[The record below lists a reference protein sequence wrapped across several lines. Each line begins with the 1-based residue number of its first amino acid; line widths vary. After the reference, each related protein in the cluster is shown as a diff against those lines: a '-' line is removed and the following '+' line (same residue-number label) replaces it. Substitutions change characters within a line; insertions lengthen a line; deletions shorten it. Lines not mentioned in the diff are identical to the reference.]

1 MAEQLRAKE
10 RKQAEM
16 LLAMGADVY
25 LHGPS
30 GSGKSTLVH
39 SVLGTCPSLWLNC
52 SMVSSLKHVLRMLFY
67 HYEPSTKKLSSPAQ
81 FQLQYLSIEAYKKA
95 TPLILVLDQADKLL
109 AVDRTALHT
118 LHRLRLD
125 CGLKLTFVLIS
136 EVYPI
141 EVFRLVQNVG
151 IDFRPV
157 PILVPGFK
165 KEEIE
170 LILRLEYRPE
180 DEERLTEFLGTVY
193 PVFSV
198 FSGHINMFRFVYEK
212 LFVEFKQNPRAVFNE
227 KMREMCDLLFD
238 RREKPA
244 ASLAPESQFLAK
256 LLAVAS
262 YLCSHSQSKS
272 DIAAFKRLTTSKRSK
287 ARQSKYLPTA
297 VQFPYERLSAVFQ
310 ILHYD
315 LCDCHFPDSV
325 RLQATLGTLIEKKQ
339 VKASQPGLLQS
350 MKLLSFVAQEEA
362 MAFAQELGLKLKDYI
377 EE

>member
-1 MAEQLRAKE
+1 MAEELRARE
-10 RKQAEM
+10 RKQVEM

-30 GSGKSTLVH
+30 GSGKSTLAH
-39 SVLGTCPSLWLNC
+39 SVLNSCPSLWLNC

-67 HYEPSTKKLSSPAQ
+67 HYSPSTKKISTPAQ
-81 FQLQYLSIEAYKKA
+81 FQLQYLSIEAYKKSN
-95 TPLILVLDQADKLL
+95 PLLLVLDQTDKLL

-118 LHRLRLD
+118 LHRLRID
-125 CGLKLTFVLIS
+125 CGLRLILVLIS
-136 EVYPI
+136 EVYPS

-151 IDFRPV
+151 VDFRPV
-157 PILVPGFK
+157 PVLLPGFS

-170 LILRLEYRPE
+170 LILRMEYRPE
-180 DEERLTEFLGTVY
+180 DEARLTEFLGTVY

-212 LFVEFKQNPRAVFNE
+212 LFVEFKQNPRAVFHE

-272 DIAAFKRLTTSKRSK
+272 DTAAFKRLTTTKRSK
-287 ARQSKYLPTA
+287 ARQSRHLTSA

-315 LCDCHFPDSV
+315 LRGCHCSDSV
-325 RLQATLGTLIEKKQ
+325 RLQATLGTLLEKKQ